1 MKHDCILLFSN
12 SHTTGGPS
20 WCPDWSDWRV
30 SAMLLGKWMS
40 ERIQRVGVWHPV
52 NVLMSCSPMPWAPA
66 IVLAPARHVA
76 WRSSCT

>member
-1 MKHDCILLFSN
+1 
-12 SHTTGGPS
+12 
-20 WCPDWSDWRV
+20 
-30 SAMLLGKWMS
+30 MLLGKWMS